1 MSSNNN
7 YSMTEVTAEDILK
20 IYESDN
26 CFDTDDHESEHGR
39 RSARNVEKVDYQ
51 KFHSGRPHKPADTQS
66 PKDNEARLTNRI
78 NKLEQDLKDRTK
90 GMNSIKEQIRTIK
103 KKTET

>member
-1 MSSNNN
+1 MSSNSN

-26 CFDTDDHESEHGR
+26 CFDTDESEHGR

-51 KFHSGRPHKPADTQS
+51 KIHFGKPHKPTDAQS
-66 PKDNEARLTNRI
+66 LRINEA
-78 NKLEQDLKDRTK
+78 KLLNMIGKMEQDLKDRTK
-90 GMNSIKEQIRTIK
+90 GMNNIKEQIRTLK
-103 KKTET
+103 QRTKT